1 MVNHKAEAADSLSL
15 CSGQSAEK
23 LSGERWRE
31 ILRCKED
38 FLSNRTDPR
47 RTVCIDREVGE
58 SWLRSRQMGVDP
70 HTVRTTANGEKLAEL
85 RAKNESL
92 IQAVSSLITPIK
104 SVMTAQGYLF
114 YLVDKSGLIL
124 LHDGIWTESETLA
137 LQSSRTGILADEES
151 EGTTAHSLCFRL
163 KRPVLLLGPEHYC
176 TAFQSRIAS
185 AAPIRGN
192 DDDVSASLVIFSP
205 PLLDVCQIEDQNLK
219 TLYLS
224 SVGMVAALAV
234 AAETQIKQYQTTVW
248 AQQQIEHLRYSL
260 ISAQHESAR
269 AHIMLSASMGFS
281 DEGMV
286 VVDSGGEILQINQ
299 AATKILQVGPEEI
312 GGRNISEFL
321 REGSNLMKMIPEKGD
336 GFVTEELIKPRYGR
350 ARQHRIQAH
359 PVMSK
364 CTAEL
369 DYMMLKFA
377 APDKYPEQVRNA
389 RSCSGYTF
397 SCILGESPSIKTVIT
412 QAKRYAGSAENVLVL
427 GESGTGKEL
436 FAQSI
441 HNAYR
446 PKGPFMAVNCAALPN
461 ELIGTELFGYEG
473 GSFTGAERQ
482 GRAGKIELAHGG
494 TLFLDEIGDMSL
506 EHQAILLRT
515 LEDKKV
521 MRVGGS
527 SYRDVDFRLIAATN
541 KDLAQKVREHTFRE
555 DLFYRISVLTLSL
568 PPLRERAGDIPLL
581 SRIFLENYCCKQG
594 CSCPELSPEV
604 LKLLEEYHWP
614 GNVRQLQNAIHH
626 TVNTTEG
633 DTILPEDLPH
643 YILTEIGLTAAR
655 SKPVHCGEA
664 ASGTLSLKEIEKATI
679 EAALRLRS
687 NSIDAAAESVG
698 LSRSTFYR
706 KIKEYNII
714 REPGTI
720 HSSRVGTTDKH

>member
-1 MVNHKAEAADSLSL
+1 
-15 CSGQSAEK
+15 
-23 LSGERWRE
+23 
-31 ILRCKED
+31 
-38 FLSNRTDPR
+38 
-47 RTVCIDREVGE
+47 
-58 SWLRSRQMGVDP
+58 
-70 HTVRTTANGEKLAEL
+70 
-85 RAKNESL
+85 
-92 IQAVSSLITPIK
+92 
-104 SVMTAQGYLF
+104 MTAQGYLF

-124 LHDGIWTESETLA
+124 LHDGIWTQSESLA
-137 LQSSRTGILADEES
+137 LQNSRTGILANEES

-163 KRPVLLLGPEHYC
+163 KRPVLLMGPEHYC
-176 TAFQSRIAS
+176 TAFQSRVAS
-185 AAPIRGN
+185 AAPIRTN
-192 DDDVSASLVIFSP
+192 DDDVAASLVIFSP
-205 PLLDVCQIEDQNLK
+205 PLLDVCKIEDQNLK

-224 SVGMVAALAV
+224 SVGMVAALAI
-234 AAETQIKQYQTTVW
+234 AAETQIKQVQNTVW
-248 AQQQIEHLRYSL
+248 AQQQIEHLQYNL
-260 ISAQHESAR
+260 ITAQNESAR

-286 VVDSGGEILQINQ
+286 VVDSLGKILQINQ
-299 AATKILQVGPEEI
+299 TATKILQVGPDELEGI
-312 GGRNISEFL
+312 NICDFL
-321 REGSNLMKMIPEKGD
+321 RDGPRLMKMSQDKGD
-336 GFVTEELIKPRYGR
+336 GWVSEELVKPRYGR
-350 ARQHRIQAH
+350 ARQHRIHAL
-359 PVMSK
+359 PVMNK
-364 CTAEL
+364 CTGTL

-377 APDKYPEQVRNA
+377 AQDKVADPARNA
-389 RSCSGYTF
+389 RCSAGYTF
-397 SCILGESPSIKTVIT
+397 TCILGESQSIKTVIG
-412 QAKRYAGSAENVLVL
+412 QAKRYANSAESVLIL

-436 FAQSI
+436 FAQSL

-506 EHQAILLRT
+506 EHQAVLLRT

-527 SYRDVDFRLIAATN
+527 SYREVDFRLIAATN
-541 KDLAQKVREHTFRE
+541 VDLAQKVRDHTFRE

-581 SRIFLENYCCKQG
+581 SKIFLENYCCKQG
-594 CSCPELSPEV
+594 CSTPSLSAEV
-604 LKLLEEYHWP
+604 LKLLEEYSWP

-633 DTILPEDLPH
+633 DTILPEDLPR
-643 YILTEIGLTAAR
+643 YIITEIGLTAAHP
-655 SKPVHCGEA
+655 KPVLCGGTPN
-664 ASGTLSLKEIEKATI
+664 GTLSLKEIEKATI

-714 REPGTI
+714 REPGVAQ
-720 HSSRVGTTDKH
+720 SSRADAAHMSK